1 MKRDPVRLAAVGVLA
16 SIVLMALG
24 AELGLWGAGFDA
36 LSDQTLA
43 KPSGEHPLG
52 TDILGRDLWQRAIAA
67 SRTSVAVGIAAATLS
82 VVFGTAAGALVGL
95 TARRLP
101 WLDRAVSTL
110 VDALSSVPPFV
121 LLLGVALVLGPG
133 RWRAALAIGVVEI
146 APIYRL
152 IRQRTVEI
160 AGREYVMASR
170 AMGERAPSIARRHV
184 LPHLRPLVLGLVAV
198 SFGYALHVEAA
209 LSFFGL
215 GDPDLPGWG
224 ALVASGLPWAAQD
237 HPWELLAGALP
248 LTAAL
253 ASVSLLGLGPSRLL
267 FSRSIGNNRPSEPD

>member
-1 MKRDPVRLAAVGVLA
+1 MKRDPVRLGAACMLA
-16 SIVLMALG
+16 SIVLVALG
-24 AELGLWGAGFDA
+24 AELGLWGAGFEA
-36 LSDQTLA
+36 LSDETLA
-43 KPSGEHPLG
+43 TPSGEHLLG
-52 TDILGRDLWQRAIAA
+52 TDILGRDLWQRTIAA
-67 SRTSVAVGIAAATLS
+67 SRTSVVVGIAAAAMS
-82 VVFGTAAGALVGL
+82 VLVGTVAGSLVGL

-101 WLDRAVSTL
+101 WLDRGVSTL

-133 RWRAALAIGVVEI
+133 RWRAAVAIGVVEI
-146 APIYRL
+146 APVYRL

-170 AMGERAPSIARRHV
+170 AMGESAPSIARLHV
-184 LPHLRPLVLGLVAV
+184 LPHLRPLVLGLLAV